1 MRSRLIPIRMQ
12 EWNQDCV
19 PLPIATSYYMST
31 IGQWY
36 PLQEAEGKSLDY
48 SDHTSA
54 YPSRP
59 SGSEDDNIDEL
70 WTKFLSTY
78 CPAKKTGAVP
88 AGRCEPDVYL
98 CEPDSEKL
106 VFAADLKCTCDC
118 SSGTSHGHF
127 RSRGAPDSSGAITMS
142 LQEACKV
149 FKRAFIESSKRRQDG
164 ITSCRSSKG
173 EMLCV
178 FNLYSNTSNFY
189 LSCTLILWQAILLS
203 AGAQKIRTQ

>member
-142 LQEACKV
+142 LQEACK
-149 FKRAFIESSKRRQDG
+149 G
-164 ITSCRSSKG
+164 RSRTG
-173 EMLCV
+173 LRYPEMILTPTGFWKINV
-178 FNLYSNTSNFY
+178 PAWGLV
-189 LSCTLILWQAILLS
+189 CT
-203 AGAQKIRTQ
+203 GTGRV